1 MRQQNQNTSALVNTQ
16 VTTGPPPPSISI
28 NLTDSS
34 AVIAGAGPD
43 PVNPGGLLTY
53 KILVQNN
60 ATTRADDVSMVN
72 GTQGLEAASITIT
85 QVVTNGTVGN
95 SGGCSVIAP
104 QVRCLA
110 RTLNPGGTILYTI
123 TGQVVA
129 SAGST
134 LFDTAT
140 VTGNA
145 RTRASAA
152 RLRP

>member
-1 MRQQNQNTSALVNTQ
+1 VNTQ

-34 AVIAGAGPD
+34 GVIAGAGPD

-72 GTQGLEAASITIT
+72 GTQG
-85 QVVTNGTVGN
+85 
-95 SGGCSVIAP
+95 
-104 QVRCLA
+104 
-110 RTLNPGGTILYTI
+110 PGGGQHHDHPGSHERHRRQQRRMLRNRAP
-123 TGQVVA
+123 GPLPGPHPQSRRHDPLHDHRQVVA

-140 VTGNA
+140 VTGNV
-145 RTRASAA
+145 RTRASPA
-152 RLRP
+152 PTPS